1 MSEMYFVYLITWIV
15 LYDLK
20 KEDLNDI
27 SKLAIISH
35 LNILIWLS

>member
-27 SKLAIISH
+27 SKLTIISH

>member
-1 MSEMYFVYLITWIV
+1 MSEMYFVYVITWIV

-20 KEDLNDI
+20 KEDLNI
-27 SKLAIISH
+27 FKLAIIFH